1 VADVV
6 EAMSSHRPYRPAH
19 DRSVVLA
26 ELAAGRDVRFDAA
39 VVDAC
44 VTLLEEGFAF
54 APHPVEELS
63 QG

>member
-1 VADVV
+1 
-6 EAMSSHRPYRPAH
+6 MSSHRPYRPAH

-44 VTLLEEGFAF
+44 VALLEEGFAF